1 MLFSAAEAVR
11 AEMAASEGGGRE
23 MKPEEGLEVEADDD
37 DDDDEGERR
46 PPPPR
51 PLPPPP
57 RLPPPRLSLPPL
69 STSVDV
75 DIARTSR
82 HGAGV
87 RGEAGFAT
95 AEKEQ
100 EEKEARRM
108 APSRERE
115 SIRFFRNRVKTLRG
129 RDFEKN
135 IF

>member
-1 MLFSAAEAVR
+1 MLCSAAEAVR
-11 AEMAASEGGGRE
+11 TEMAASEGGGRE

-37 DDDDEGERR
+37 DDEGERR

-51 PLPPPP
+51 PLPPP

-87 RGEAGFAT
+87 
-95 AEKEQ
+95 
-100 EEKEARRM
+100 
-108 APSRERE
+108 
-115 SIRFFRNRVKTLRG
+115 
-129 RDFEKN
+129 
-135 IF
+135 